1 MAAGPNQFAIERPD
15 LGQGLFTHALAKG
28 MAGAAKRAGERT
40 VRVTPLGGYIAERVR
55 QLSSGLQV
63 PVFSSHRDFV
73 LVAK

>member
-1 MAAGPNQFAIERPD
+1 
-15 LGQGLFTHALAKG
+15 

-73 LVAK
+73 L